1 MKGSKEFFYSILY
14 SFRYY
19 LDLYSFHRDEECA
32 RQTYDQVCDA
42 YERIF
47 QKLELKCFKGLY
59 IVLLVV
65 NQNFI
70 LCCFI

>member
-1 MKGSKEFFYSILY
+1 MC
-14 SFRYY
+14 Y

-32 RQTYDQVCDA
+32 RQIYDQVCDA

-59 IVLLVV
+59 YIIDWRS
-65 NQNFI
+65 NFI
-70 LCCFI
+70 FAVFI